1 MCENG
6 IFKNS
11 EKSCVEAIFVLLFS
25 KGNHTHFEKSVYVKI
40 YVFGLKLGL
49 RLGFEIIEVGGMRK
63 ALGMYIQRYNFVKS
77 IIFERLCINFATLFS
92 KTFFWYLIV
101 EKPRQERLF
110 DKGLVFYGY
119 NTSRIQKLLKSIG
132 LYREL

>member
-77 IIFERLCINFATLFS
+77 IIFERLCINFTTLFS

-101 EKPRQERLF
+101 ENQGKNVSLTKVLF
-110 DKGLVFYGY
+110 FMAIILLVF
-119 NTSRIQKLLKSIG
+119 KSF
-132 LYREL
+132 